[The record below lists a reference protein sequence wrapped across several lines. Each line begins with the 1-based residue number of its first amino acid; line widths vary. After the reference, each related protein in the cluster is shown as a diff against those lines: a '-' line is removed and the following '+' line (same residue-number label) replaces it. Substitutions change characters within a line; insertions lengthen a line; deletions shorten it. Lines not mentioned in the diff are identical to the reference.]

1 MGLFLVNLKKL
12 GMEREFRDRGGI
24 APLSLV
30 KFQKIVL
37 SQKKTARKMYIKP
50 KNNTGEC
57 YADL

>member
-1 MGLFLVNLKKL
+1 
-12 GMEREFRDRGGI
+12 MEREFRDRGGI